1 MTKNQKPKKANPLFE
16 ILNGFCAKTPWEEL
30 SDEAR
35 LKYSQ
40 FMVNRFLCSYDYLIP
55 LAEQLST
62 QRLDNESHYNILI
75 DYVKHTK
82 HYFKYD
88 LWKGQDETDPLLL
101 KAIMKQ
107 YNVGVIEA
115 KRYNGILN
123 DNQRKSIL
131 DKWSDFLAMS
141 AEA

>member
-1 MTKNQKPKKANPLFE
+1 MTKNQKSKKTNPLFE

-30 SDEAR
+30 SDDAR

-88 LWKGQDETDPLLL
+88 LWKGQDEMDPLLL

-131 DKWSDFLAMS
+131 DKWSDFLTMS
-141 AEA
+141 TEA

>member
-1 MTKNQKPKKANPLFE
+1 MTKTQKPKKPNPLFE
-16 ILNGFCAKTPWEEL
+16 ILNGFCAKIPWEEL

-35 LKYSQ
+35 LKYSP

-141 AEA
+141 TEA